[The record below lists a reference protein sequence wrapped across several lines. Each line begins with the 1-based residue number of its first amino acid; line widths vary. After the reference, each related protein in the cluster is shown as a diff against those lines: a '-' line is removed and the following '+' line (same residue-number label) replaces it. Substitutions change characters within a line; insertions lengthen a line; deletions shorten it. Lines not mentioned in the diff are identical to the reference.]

1 MISWKAYCVVIG
13 ALALYSLEFVK
24 EKRVVWKLKGR
35 RNRQY
40 INQVTTPQ
48 GRSSPDQDPR
58 GF

>member
-1 MISWKAYCVVIG
+1 VIE